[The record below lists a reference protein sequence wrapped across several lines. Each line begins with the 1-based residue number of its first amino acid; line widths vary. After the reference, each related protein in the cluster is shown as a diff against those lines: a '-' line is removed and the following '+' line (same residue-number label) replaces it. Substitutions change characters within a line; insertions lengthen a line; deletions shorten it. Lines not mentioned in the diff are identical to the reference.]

1 MIRVR
6 DLQQLCALEKVYT
19 RAYCGDAHAPCGST
33 QLIEA
38 KEQRIEL
45 SELRGDLEKNCM
57 IVFRQKLIRK
67 KHTLKRRRL

>member
-45 SELRGDLEKNCM
+45 SELSELRGDLEKNCI
-57 IVFRQKLIRK
+57 IVFAE
-67 KHTLKRRRL
+67 TD